1 MENIG
6 EKRTDML
13 RNWEEKSSAIID
25 AFLLLFGRD
34 GRLVGIRERN
44 YRAAFVFNVTI
55 AIFFILLYVLIQKQT
70 LFEVF
75 FSSLFFNV
83 KTIFFDFFRK

>member
-1 MENIG
+1 MKDKGKKVMENFG

-34 GRLVGIRERN
+34 GRLVRRIPEN
-44 YRAAFVFNVTI
+44 
-55 AIFFILLYVLIQKQT
+55 QKQLLAFIFLHLLI
-70 LFEVF
+70 LFIILTCYF
-75 FSSLFFNV
+75 LIRQL
-83 KTIFFDFFRK
+83 IF

>member
-1 MENIG
+1 MKDKGKKVMENIG

-34 GRLVGIRERN
+34 GRLVGTKISRPM
-44 YRAAFVFNVTI
+44 AANIVLCVVPV
-55 AIFFILLYVLIQKQT
+55 FILFAFYYLIQLT
-70 LFEVF
+70 F
-75 FSSLFFNV
+75 
-83 KTIFFDFFRK
+83 